1 MHKSPKLFI
10 FVLLNVLSLSIY
22 ADSYVIENY
31 KLQVQKKKFG
41 KEIIN
46 VQTVCIDGYKFV
58 ITANSVAQFYE
69 ESDGL
74 PMPAPCYS
82 K

>member
-1 MHKSPKLFI
+1 MHKFSKLFI

-22 ADSYVIENY
+22 ADTYVIENH

-58 ITANSVAQFYE
+58 ITGDSVTQFYE

>member
-1 MHKSPKLFI
+1 MQKFPKLFL
-10 FVLLNVLSLSIY
+10 FVWLNSLSLSIC
-22 ADSYVIENY
+22 ADSYVIENH
-31 KLQVQKKKFG
+31 KLQVEKKKFG

-58 ITANSVAQFYE
+58 ITANSVVQFYE

-82 K
+82 R

>member
-1 MHKSPKLFI
+1 MHKFSKLFI

>member
-1 MHKSPKLFI
+1 MKKLHI
-10 FVLLNVLSLSIY
+10 FVLLYVLSPFIS
-22 ADSYVIENY
+22 ADSYVIENH
-31 KLQVQKKKFG
+31 KLQVEKKKFG

-58 ITANSVAQFYE
+58 ITANSVIQFYE

-82 K
+82 R

>member
-1 MHKSPKLFI
+1 MQKLVKFFI
-10 FVLLNVLSLSIY
+10 FLSLNILAPCIF
-22 ADSYVIENY
+22 ADSYVIENH
-31 KLQVQKKKFG
+31 KLQVEKKKFG

-58 ITANSVAQFYE
+58 ITANSVVQFYE

-74 PMPAPCYS
+74 PMPALCYS

>member
-1 MHKSPKLFI
+1 MHKFPKLFI

-31 KLQVQKKKFG
+31 KVQVQKKKFG

>member
-1 MHKSPKLFI
+1 MRKFPKLFI

>member
-1 MHKSPKLFI
+1 MQKSIKFFTFLYLVVLAPFI
-10 FVLLNVLSLSIY
+10 F
-22 ADSYVIENY
+22 ADSYVIENH
-31 KLQVQKKKFG
+31 KLQVEKKKFG

-46 VQTVCIDGYKFV
+46 IQTVCVDGYKFV
-58 ITANSVAQFYE
+58 ITASSVVQFYE

>member
-1 MHKSPKLFI
+1 MHKFSKLFI

-22 ADSYVIENY
+22 ADTYVIENH

>member
-1 MHKSPKLFI
+1 MRNLPNLFI
-10 FVLLNVLSLSIY
+10 FVLFNVLSLSIY
-22 ADSYVIENY
+22 ADSYVIENH
-31 KLQVQKKKFG
+31 KLQVEKKKFG

-46 VQTVCIDGYKFV
+46 IQTVCIDGYKFIV
-58 ITANSVAQFYE
+58 TSNSIEQFYE

-82 K
+82 R

>member
-1 MHKSPKLFI
+1 MQKLVKF
-10 FVLLNVLSLSIY
+10 FLFLSLYALAPLIL
-22 ADSYVIENY
+22 ADSYVIENH
-31 KLQVQKKKFG
+31 KLQVEKKKFG

-46 VQTVCIDGYKFV
+46 VQTVCIDGYKFIV
-58 ITANSVAQFYE
+58 TASSVVQFYE

-82 K
+82 R

>member
-1 MHKSPKLFI
+1 MQKLVKFFI
-10 FVLLNVLSLSIY
+10 FLSLNILAPCIF

-31 KLQVQKKKFG
+31 KLQVEKKKFG
-41 KEIIN
+41 KETIN
-46 VQTVCIDGYKFV
+46 VQTICIDGYKFV
-58 ITANSVAQFYE
+58 ITANSVVQFYE

-74 PMPAPCYS
+74 PMPALCYS

>member
-1 MHKSPKLFI
+1 MRNLPNLFI
-10 FVLLNVLSLSIY
+10 FVLFNWLSLSIY
-22 ADSYVIENY
+22 ADSYVIENH
-31 KLQVQKKKFG
+31 KLQVEKKKFG

-46 VQTVCIDGYKFV
+46 VQTVCIDGYKFI
-58 ITANSVAQFYE
+58 ITSNSIEQFYE

-82 K
+82 R

>member
-1 MHKSPKLFI
+1 MRNLPNLFI
-10 FVLLNVLSLSIY
+10 FVLFNLLSLSIY
-22 ADSYVIENY
+22 ADSYVIENH
-31 KLQVQKKKFG
+31 KLQVEKKKFG

-46 VQTVCIDGYKFV
+46 VQTVCIDGYKFI
-58 ITANSVAQFYE
+58 ITSNSIEQFYE

-82 K
+82 R

>member
-1 MHKSPKLFI
+1 MQKLVKFFI
-10 FVLLNVLSLSIY
+10 FLSLNILAPFIF
-22 ADSYVIENY
+22 ADSYVIENH
-31 KLQVQKKKFG
+31 KLQVEKKKFG

-46 VQTVCIDGYKFV
+46 LQTVCIDGYKFI
-58 ITANSVAQFYE
+58 ITATSVVQFYE

>member
-1 MHKSPKLFI
+1 MRNLPNLFI
-10 FVLLNVLSLSIY
+10 FVLFNVLSLSIY
-22 ADSYVIENY
+22 ADSYVIENH
-31 KLQVQKKKFG
+31 KLQVEKKKFG

-46 VQTVCIDGYKFV
+46 IQTVCIDGHKFV
-58 ITANSVAQFYE
+58 ITSNSIEQFYE

>member
-1 MHKSPKLFI
+1 MRNFPNLFI
-10 FVLLNVLSLSIY
+10 FVLFNLLSLSIY
-22 ADSYVIENY
+22 ADSYVIENH
-31 KLQVQKKKFG
+31 KLQVEKKKFG

-46 VQTVCIDGYKFV
+46 IQTVCIDGYKFI
-58 ITANSVAQFYE
+58 ITSNSIEQFYE

-82 K
+82 R